1 MRLDH
6 LLSRDSAQPLEA
18 DGASRFRGEG
28 PAPVPRGRAA
38 YLTKCRASPYA
49 ANNGNAGRRG
59 ASGDARSRRRR
70 VSRAFQQGRQKKH
83 TEDAS
88 ALRADEGRGNAAKSV
103 GEPRAGCEPTIS
115 EWGNPSVA
123 TDTAGRR
130 RAPGEL
136 KHLSTPRK
144 RKHPRSSGERT
155 GVSPNHDRGK
165 EAAVAVVGLEGET
178 RGGCPPPPR
187 A

>member
-1 MRLDH
+1 MT
-6 LLSRDSAQPLEA
+6 SADQDTFIITDAE
-18 DGASRFRGEG
+18 R
-28 PAPVPRGRAA
+28 RA
-38 YLTKCRASPYA
+38 R
-49 ANNGNAGRRG
+49 
-59 ASGDARSRRRR
+59 
-70 VSRAFQQGRQKKH
+70 RAFQQGRQYEH

-88 ALRADEGRGNAAKSV
+88 ALRADEGRGKAAICV
-103 GEPRAGCEPTIS
+103 GEPRAGCDPTIS

-123 TDTAGRR
+123 TDTAAWR

-178 RGGCPPPPR
+178 RGGCLPPPR